1 MMVAR
6 AKKTVPAPARDRI
19 LAAAAKLFYR
29 NGIRATGIDLIISE
43 AGVAKMSF
51 YTHFPAKTDLIR
63 AFLDRRHAYWMDM
76 FTTEVERR
84 LPDEGLMALGSAL
97 LAWFSGGDFRGC
109 AFINTFAEFGED
121 FSEPAQHK
129 AELEDYIRTV
139 ARRLDLTE
147 PENVAS
153 QAMILVEGAIIR
165 AQMGA
170 TAGLGEALASLFGQ
184 MSAAYGVPTQ
194 SISTT
199 GE

>member
-1 MMVAR
+1 MIAR
-6 AKKTVPAPARDRI
+6 SRKIAATPARERI
-19 LAAAAKLFYR
+19 LAAAASLFYR
-29 NGIRATGIDLIISE
+29 KGIRATGIDLIISE

-51 YTHFPAKTDLIR
+51 YAHFPSKTHLIQ

-84 LPDEGLMALGSAL
+84 LEGEGLQAIGSAL
-97 LAWFSGGDFRGC
+97 FAWFDGGDFRGC

-129 AELEDYIRTV
+129 AELEDYIRTI
-139 ARRLDLTE
+139 AHRLGLNE

-153 QAMILVEGAIIR
+153 QAMVVVEGAIIR

-170 TAGLGEALASLFGQ
+170 TAGLSDALASLLGQ
-184 MSAAYGVPTQ
+184 MSATFGVSPQ
-194 SISTT
+194 VISTN
-199 GE
+199 G